1 MEMDPMSELLLQKAT
16 NPNFFGHLENP
27 NKGGDGR
34 LSEEEI
40 DRIIEEFNKNELP
53 KYQKQGGQEE
63 QKGLNENE
71 KPPTMPEMVKRG
83 IALGATA
90 FLLLTLAPQG
100 KIIAQEQKTISKN
113 QQTIR
118 MNRSNDHKLESIIK
132 TSQEDFGI
140 PQPEFPKITMTN
152 PSWYDL
158 KNQPETALTEERTD
172 IRIRIGNINAW
183 INNEV
188 YRLDAAPYIKPPGRT
203 MVPLRFIAEGLG
215 AEVGWDGIERK
226 VTINYRGET
235 IELWI
240 GKTLAKVNGQNYLLD
255 VAPEIKNGRTFVPI
269 RFIAEAFGA
278 KVGWNSQLKE
288 VSIEEVIKKIN
299 EWSDADY
306 DGLYFKEEKEL
317 GLNPNNPNTVYDS
330 ISDKQLAELIRKY
343 PGLNIFLKYPDG
355 RTKLTL
361 NQKLYF
367 EIDPRKP
374 NNFNESVLDDVAIE
388 YTKFVWENI
397 YKKITKITKEHVLA
411 EMKNLGEITY
421 GKEIG
426 KYLLQNLTMETIP
439 VIDFAGEDLKR
450 MQELGL
456 MEKLGVELTNDYVKR
471 VIQFEDGV
479 IYTAGVLATLSDEFI
494 SENKDYIN
502 DLKKIKDLGFIAWVL
517 NEYPSLTLEKQ
528 AELKNS
534 IIIDPGIGFGKRLAD
549 NYEILRRLSEFQG
562 LGCPVLIGPS
572 RKSFIGNVLNL
583 PPDQRLEGTAAAVA
597 IGIQNGAHIVRVH
610 DVKEMKRVC
619 LIADRLM
626 GKE

>member
-1 MEMDPMSELLLQKAT
+1 
-16 NPNFFGHLENP
+16 
-27 NKGGDGR
+27 
-34 LSEEEI
+34 
-40 DRIIEEFNKNELP
+40 
-53 KYQKQGGQEE
+53 
-63 QKGLNENE
+63 
-71 KPPTMPEMVKRG
+71 
-83 IALGATA
+83 
-90 FLLLTLAPQG
+90 
-100 KIIAQEQKTISKN
+100 
-113 QQTIR
+113 
-118 MNRSNDHKLESIIK
+118 
-132 TSQEDFGI
+132 
-140 PQPEFPKITMTN
+140 MTN

-330 ISDKQLAELIRKY
+330 ISDKELAELIRKY

-502 DLKKIKDLGFIAWVL
+502 DLKK
-517 NEYPSLTLEKQ
+517 
-528 AELKNS
+528 
-534 IIIDPGIGFGKRLAD
+534 
-549 NYEILRRLSEFQG
+549 
-562 LGCPVLIGPS
+562 
-572 RKSFIGNVLNL
+572 
-583 PPDQRLEGTAAAVA
+583 
-597 IGIQNGAHIVRVH
+597 
-610 DVKEMKRVC
+610 
-619 LIADRLM
+619 
-626 GKE
+626 